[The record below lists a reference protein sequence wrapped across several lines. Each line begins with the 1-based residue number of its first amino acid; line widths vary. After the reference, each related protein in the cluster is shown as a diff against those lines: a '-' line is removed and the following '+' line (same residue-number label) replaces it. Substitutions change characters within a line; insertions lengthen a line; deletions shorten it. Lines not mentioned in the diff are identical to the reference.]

1 MFKRYVR
8 HAGWYVD
15 AARLLVGI
23 LFGAD
28 RGDPTRQ
35 APRRW

>member
-1 MFKRYVR
+1 MLKRFILN
-8 HAGWYVD
+8 AGWYMD
-15 AARLLVGI
+15 AARLLVNI

-28 RGDPTRQ
+28 RERSARQ

>member
-1 MFKRYVR
+1 MFKRCIR

-15 AARLLVGI
+15 AARLLVNI
-23 LFGAD
+23 LFGAE
-28 RGDPTRQ
+28 RENSARQ

>member
-8 HAGWYVD
+8 NAGWYVD
-15 AARLLVGI
+15 AARLLVSI
-23 LFGAD
+23 LFGAK
-28 RGDPTRQ
+28 RGDSARQ